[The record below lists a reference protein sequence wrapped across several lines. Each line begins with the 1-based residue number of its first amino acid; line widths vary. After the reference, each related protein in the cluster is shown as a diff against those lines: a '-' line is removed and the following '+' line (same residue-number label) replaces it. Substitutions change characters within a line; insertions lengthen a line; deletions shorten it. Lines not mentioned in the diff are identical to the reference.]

1 VPSKRKISEKRDIVD
16 VFFHAS
22 RVFVLGPSLGLGF
35 SNSWGEGTKGQWK
48 QVNKSSLRGSRE
60 GHGWQVVV
68 SDGVCLGMPVGCR
81 WVACRTWRPLLWWL
95 WWTRYTVRWLQTRI
109 PLTWEK
115 CPHRKEKMRCL
126 VCVSAYKGPNVPWCL
141 VGPLDGRLVSHGPS
155 HRRACLSGYTDLGM
169 ETGLVRAL
177 RSRVFLVEHRT
188 FDTSARD
195 ERRMWIT
202 CRWLNL
208 SVN

>member
-1 VPSKRKISEKRDIVD
+1 MLRYARRMPLGRMS
-16 VFFHAS
+16 HMMAS
-22 RVFVLGPSLGLGF
+22 PMVTLLYCSVT
-35 SNSWGEGTKGQWK
+35 SNLDSAHMGK
-48 QVNKSSLRGSRE
+48 VSS
-60 GHGWQVVV
+60 Q
-68 SDGVCLGMPVGCR
+68 
-81 WVACRTWRPLLWWL
+81 
-95 WWTRYTVRWLQTRI
+95 
-109 PLTWEK
+109 K
-115 CPHRKEKMRCL
+115 RCL
-126 VCVSAYKGPNVPWCL
+126 VCVSAYKGLNVPWCL

-188 FDTSARD
+188 FDMSARD

>member
-1 VPSKRKISEKRDIVD
+1 MPLGRISYGDFGERAILFGDFKPGFPSHGKSVLTEK
-16 VFFHAS
+16 
-22 RVFVLGPSLGLGF
+22 
-35 SNSWGEGTKGQWK
+35 K
-48 QVNKSSLRGSRE
+48 
-60 GHGWQVVV
+60 
-68 SDGVCLGMPVGCR
+68 
-81 WVACRTWRPLLWWL
+81 
-95 WWTRYTVRWLQTRI
+95 
-109 PLTWEK
+109 
-115 CPHRKEKMRCL
+115 RCL

-155 HRRACLSGYTDLGM
+155 HRRTCLSGYTDLGM

-188 FDTSARD
+188 FDMSARD